1 MLVAVHEDESSNA
14 TLLPSYDIVLAAG
27 SSLVV
32 NSISISISIMRYK
45 NKSKVK
51 YLLYGHVVV
60 TVPAKLPLQIFVT
73 FLLIFRH

>member
-1 MLVAVHEDESSNA
+1 MLVAVHEDEPNA

-32 NSISISISIMRYK
+32 NSISISIMLYK

-60 TVPAKLPLQIFVT
+60 TVPAKLPLQIFIT
-73 FLLIFRH
+73 F

>member
-1 MLVAVHEDESSNA
+1 MLVAVHEDEPNA
-14 TLLPSYDIVLAAG
+14 ILLPSYDIVLAAG

-32 NSISISISIMRYK
+32 NSISISISISIMLYK

-60 TVPAKLPLQIFVT
+60 TVPAKLPLQIFIT
-73 FLLIFRH
+73 F